1 MKKLLFV
8 LFLLVS
14 NVISAQDTAS
24 VEIDTTFK
32 RTETDLDKI
41 QSKFK
46 SFYDNGFVIV
56 RDKVTFNPEFIKGN
70 PFVTTDG
77 FYTGM
82 PRNVDV
88 YKFTLKIKL

>member
-14 NVISAQDTAS
+14 NVISAQDIAS

-46 SFYDNGFVIV
+46 SFYEKFDFYELFYFVFGV
-56 RDKVTFNPEFIKGN
+56 
-70 PFVTTDG
+70 
-77 FYTGM
+77 
-82 PRNVDV
+82 
-88 YKFTLKIKL
+88 

>member
-8 LFLLVS
+8 LFLLFS
-14 NVISAQDTAS
+14 SITSAQDISS

-32 RTETDLDKI
+32 RTKTDLDNI

-77 FYTGM
+77 FTVGM
-82 PRNVDV
+82 PPNVDV